1 MPMGLKKSTK
11 KHDLKDDDSTKF
23 VESIL
28 GSFVMEAMGKM
39 TLLSLL

>member
-1 MPMGLKKSTK
+1 MPMGLKKSIE
-11 KHDLKDDDSTKF
+11 KHDLKDNDSTKF

-39 TLLSLL
+39 TLLNLL